1 MKSVIKNAKSVDEAV
16 AAALAELN
24 VTEDMV
30 TVEVL
35 EEGKK
40 GFLGLAGRDASVRV
54 TVNEESADADEGKEA
69 VLSAAPA
76 DTADGDSPIEI
87 AENFLKQ
94 ILASMELEA
103 DLSIQSGDDNT
114 VEIDITGDD
123 MGILIGRRGETL
135 SALQYLTSL
144 AVNRRTEDY
153 YRIVLDTENYK
164 KRREETLKRLAKKLA
179 GNAVRYRRN
188 VTLEAMSPYERR
200 VIHSELQNDPMVT
213 TYSTGEEPNRKVV
226 IVYKG
231 GK

>member
-1 MKSVIKNAKSVDEAV
+1 MKSLIKNAKSVEEAI
-16 AAALAELN
+16 ALALEELGA
-24 VTEDMV
+24 TEDMV

-40 GFLGLAGRDASVRV
+40 GFLGL
-54 TVNEESADADEGKEA
+54 NGKEA
-69 VLSAAPA
+69 SVLVTLNETEETP
-76 DTADGDSPIEI
+76 EER
-87 AENFLKQ
+87 AEDFLRH
-94 ILASMELEA
+94 ILDSMELSA
-103 DLSIQSGDDNT
+103 DLNIESGEENT
-114 VEIDITGDD
+114 ISIDITGDD

-144 AVNRRTEDY
+144 AVNRHTEEY

-188 VTLEAMSPYERR
+188 VTMEAMSPYERR
-200 VIHSELQNDPMVT
+200 IIHSELQNDPMVT

-226 IVYKG
+226 IAYKG
-231 GK
+231 NR

>member
-1 MKSVIKNAKSVDEAV
+1 MKSVIKNAKSIDEAI
-16 AAALAELN
+16 AAALAELA
-24 VTEDMV
+24 VSEDMV

-40 GFLGLAGRDASVRV
+40 GFLGLAGKDASVRV
-54 TVNEESADADEGKEA
+54 TVKEEAASTEASAEA
-69 VLSAAPA
+69 RPA
-76 DTADGDSPIEI
+76 ADGDSPAGI
-87 AENFLKQ
+87 AENFLRN
-94 ILASMELEA
+94 ILVSMELEA
-103 DLSIQSGDDNT
+103 DLSITPAENNT
-114 VEIDITGDD
+114 LEIDITGDD

-135 SALQYLTSL
+135 SSLQYLTSL

-200 VIHSELQNDPMVT
+200 IIHSELQNDPMVS

-231 GK
+231 GR

>member
-1 MKSVIKNAKSVDEAV
+1 MRSVIKNAKSIEEAV
-16 AAALAELN
+16 AAALAELA
-24 VTEDMV
+24 VSEDMV
-30 TVEVL
+30 TIEVL

-40 GFLGLAGRDASVRV
+40 GFLGLVGKEASVRV
-54 TVNEESADADEGKEA
+54 TVKEEEIEE
-69 VLSAAPA
+69 VPAPA
-76 DTADGDSPIEI
+76 EAIIDTDASAPVEI
-87 AENFLKQ
+87 AETFLRH
-94 ILASMELEA
+94 ILDSMGLEA
-103 DLSIQSGDDNT
+103 DLSINPGEENT

-144 AVNRRTEDY
+144 AVNRRTEEY

-164 KRREETLKRLAKKLA
+164 KRREETLKRLAKRLA

-200 VIHSELQNDPMVT
+200 IIHSELQDDPMVT

-226 IVYKG
+226 IAYKG
-231 GK
+231 GR

>member
-1 MKSVIKNAKSVDEAV
+1 MRSVIKNAKSIDEAV
-16 AAALAELN
+16 NAALSELG

-30 TVEVL
+30 TIDVL

-40 GFLGLAGRDASVRV
+40 GFLGLSGKEASVRV
-54 TVNEESADADEGKEA
+54 TVNALSPEDRAESFLSHILDA
-69 VLSAAPA
+69 
-76 DTADGDSPIEI
+76 
-87 AENFLKQ
+87 
-94 ILASMELEA
+94 MELNAEVFVTTEEE
-103 DLSIQSGDDNT
+103 NT
-114 VEIDITGDD
+114 LAIDIKGED

-144 AVNRRTEDY
+144 AVNRHTEEY
-153 YRIVLDTENYK
+153 YRIALDTENYK

-200 VIHSELQNDPMVT
+200 IIHSVLQDDPMVT

-226 IVYKG
+226 IAYKG
-231 GK
+231 NK